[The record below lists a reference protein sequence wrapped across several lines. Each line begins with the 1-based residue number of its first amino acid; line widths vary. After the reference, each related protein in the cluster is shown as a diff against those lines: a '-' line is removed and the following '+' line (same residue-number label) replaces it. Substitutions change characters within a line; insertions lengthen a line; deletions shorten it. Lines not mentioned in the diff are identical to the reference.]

1 MNITSI
7 KRLMVSIVKAEA
19 FVQERKIEIEKWM
32 AKESTSDDRIA
43 FAGFQAQVVALAANL
58 PLFCTASEAARAL
71 EGLHPA
77 STHLGVEFDKGRQV
91 AELTDPIGQTLI
103 ESQPSSTRAE
113 AFQHLRQRLVNWY
126 MGADA
131 LIQAVAS
138 KEAELV
144 FDAHPTAH
152 PPSKRGRH
160 EITFEVHG
168 GELLNENEYRANLVH
183 HLSGNFSMTVQ
194 GVEGRG
200 SSKAQA
206 VDSLR
211 DALEE
216 LHADQWHTVAAS
228 LAASLTPSDPT

>member
-19 FVQERKIEIEKWM
+19 FAQERKTEIEKWI
-32 AKESTSDDRIA
+32 KESTSDDRIA
-43 FAGFQAQVVALAANL
+43 FAGFQAQIVALAANL

-77 STHLGVEFDKGRQV
+77 STRLGVEFDKGRQV
-91 AELTDPIGQTLI
+91 AELTDPIGQVLI

-131 LIQAVAS
+131 LIKAVEAKERNLAAS
-138 KEAELV
+138 L
-144 FDAHPTAH
+144 DQPS

-168 GELLNENEYRANLVH
+168 GDLLNENEYRANLVH

-216 LHADQWHTVAAS
+216 LHADQWHAVTAS
-228 LAASLTPSDPT
+228 LASLTPSESST